1 MKKGLVALIVFSL
14 FSCTNNVVFQA
25 DKEIGTA
32 WHTDSLATF
41 HFQISDTLSVYSSEL
56 NIRHTI
62 TYSYQNLYVFVHTTT
77 PIGKTTTD
85 TINCFLADKSGKWKG
100 KGMGDVLNYT
110 TTIKDKETYESS
122 GEYKIEIE
130 QALRYGKKPKI
141 ELLKE
146 ILSIGVC
153 IKKH

>member
-1 MKKGLVALIVFSL
+1 MKKGLAALILSSL

-25 DKEIGTA
+25 DKEMGKN

-41 HFQISDTLSVYSSEL
+41 HFEISDTLSVYSCKL

-62 TYSYQNLYVFVHTTT
+62 DYSYQNVYVFVHTTT

-85 TINCFLADKSGKWKG
+85 TINCFLADKAGKWKG
-100 KGMGDVLNYT
+100 KGVGNVLNYS
-110 TTIKDKETYESS
+110 TTIKETETYQSS

-130 QALRYGKKPKI
+130 QAMRYGKKSKI
-141 ELLKE
+141 EFLNE

-153 IKKH
+153 IQKH

>member
-14 FSCTNNVVFQA
+14 FSCTNNLVFQV

-62 TYSYQNLYVFVHTTT
+62 AYSYQNLYVFVHTTT
-77 PIGKTTTD
+77 PPGKTTTD

-100 KGMGDVLNYT
+100 KGMGDVLNYS
-110 TTIKDKETYESS
+110 TTIKEKETYESS
-122 GEYKIEIE
+122 GKYKIAIE
-130 QALRYGKKPKI
+130 QAMRYGKKPKI
-141 ELLKE
+141 DLLKE
-146 ILSIGVC
+146 ILSIGVSV
-153 IKKH
+153 KKN

>member
-1 MKKGLVALIVFSL
+1 MKKGLSALIVFSL
-14 FSCTNNVVFQA
+14 VSCTNNVVFQA
-25 DKEIGTA
+25 DKEIGKT

-62 TYSYQNLYVFVHTTT
+62 AYSYQNLYVFVHTTN

-100 KGMGDVLNYT
+100 KGMGDVLNYS
-110 TTIKDKETYESS
+110 TTIKEKETYESS
-122 GEYKIEIE
+122 GEYKIVIE
-130 QALRYGKKPKI
+130 QAMRYGKTPKI

-153 IKKH
+153 VKKN

>member
-14 FSCTNNVVFQA
+14 FSCTNNVIFQE

-32 WHTDSLATF
+32 WHTDSLVTF
-41 HFQISDTLSVYSSEL
+41 HFQISDTLTPYSSKL

-62 TYSYQNLYVFVHTTT
+62 AYSYQNLYVFVHTTT

-85 TINCFLADKSGKWKG
+85 TINCFLADNSGKWKG
-100 KGMGDVLNYT
+100 KGMGDVLTYS
-110 TTIKDKETYESS
+110 TTIKEKETYESS
-122 GEYKIEIE
+122 GEYKIVIE
-130 QALRYGKKPKI
+130 QAMRYGKTPKI
-141 ELLKE
+141 ELLKD

-153 IKKH
+153 VKKN